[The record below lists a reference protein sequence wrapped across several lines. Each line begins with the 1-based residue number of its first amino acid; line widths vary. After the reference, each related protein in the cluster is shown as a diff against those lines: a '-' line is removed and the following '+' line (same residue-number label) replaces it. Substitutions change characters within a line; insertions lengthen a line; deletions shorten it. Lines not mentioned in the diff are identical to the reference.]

1 MDAGKRIG
9 DSYPE
14 LFPKDFG
21 ERLEWLR
28 ELAGVLWEEFAERLS
43 AEGERVME
51 WRNGSAPSGGEV

>member
-28 ELAGVLWEEFAERLS
+28 GAHRCV
-43 AEGERVME
+43 V
-51 WRNGSAPSGGEV
+51 GGIRRATQRRG

>member
-21 ERLEWLR
+21 KRLERLQ
-28 ELAGVLWEEFAERLS
+28 ELAGVSWEEFAERLS
-43 AEGERVME
+43 A
-51 WRNGSAPSGGEV
+51 A